1 MLRKDYLVRMIEEMT
16 EIIGKVFDL
25 KQQRK
30 WIEALWE
37 LDELYKKQFRLN
49 SRLVGSLA
57 AKDIVELMRTGGN
70 VEADKLQSL
79 ARLVKEEGD
88 IYSVSGQ
95 FDEGIFRW
103 MKALHL
109 YLAASQ
115 HGADRDLW
123 NISSEVNELL
133 GILKGYQLPA
143 DTERLLLSYEE
154 SEGRYD
160 QAENALYRLLKNGA
174 ADRAEGIAFYER
186 LLTLSP
192 ERLRLGGLPQEE
204 VREGLQDWIDE
215 SGKE

>member
-30 WIEALWE
+30 WIESLWE

-95 FDEGIFRW
+95 PDEGIFRW

-133 GILKGYQLPA
+133 AILKGYQLPA
-143 DTERLLLSYEE
+143 DTERLLMNYEE

-174 ADRAEGIAFYER
+174 AERAEGIAFYER
-186 LLTLSP
+186 LLILSR
-192 ERLRLGGLPQEE
+192 ERLQQGGLPQEE

-215 SGKE
+215 SGKD